1 MMLEKLFIAGVCI
14 WVILIFVIP
23 ATVGIFFSD
32 KTRDKY
38 FHFVFM
44 RFGVIFI
51 LIAAAY
57 LIELTLILLISIHT
71 PQTECD
77 WNYL

>member
-14 WVILIFVIP
+14 WVILILVIP
-23 ATVGIFFSD
+23 CTGGFFFSD

-44 RFGVIFI
+44 RFGVIFV
-51 LIAAAY
+51 LITLAY
-57 LIELTLILLISIHT
+57 LIKLTLDLLNILGIVGG
-71 PQTECD
+71 D
-77 WNYL
+77 

>member
-1 MMLEKLFIAGVCI
+1 MTLEKLFIAGGC
-14 WVILIFVIP
+14 IFVILVLVIP
-23 ATVGIFFSD
+23 CTVGIFFSD

-38 FHFVFM
+38 FHFVL

-57 LIELTLILLISIHT
+57 LIELTLILLEHF
-71 PQTECD
+71 
-77 WNYL
+77 WNYLGGD